1 MLVGDHHPPD
11 DDSPSRSARIAPP
24 LAVMFQQRRLDVMA
38 SEAELLRLIE
48 RVERPTD
55 GDWVDGHTLA
65 R

>member
-55 GDWVDGHTLA
+55 GD
-65 R
+65 